1 MANVLL
7 LGASNSLFI
16 RDFCTEVLHENG
28 DKVTILSQYFSEQYG
43 NDYRENGIKEVKW
56 PDFFLAGITKIIRLN
71 IVKKYFSNIQK
82 LNKEIGFNNQIDAI
96 FVHYVEPVHIFYF
109 FHFWKKAKKRILV
122 FWGDDILR
130 ASDKKLRLLPFF
142 LGQATEIVFM
152 IQNQCDYF
160 QNRLGHKYDEKI
172 HVLDFGNSILNK
184 IDKVSN
190 EYTQKQ
196 CKERFGFPADKIIV
210 HVGYNAFK
218 GQQHLNIMR
227 SIVAWAQLQSS
238 KEWLDKIKFVFHVS
252 YGQEV
257 DFDDYQNAL
266 RLLMDESSL
275 DYVFTEEYLQGDELA
290 MFRKT
295 CDIFLYGQKTDARSA
310 SPLEYIY
317 AGASFICPSW
327 LHENYG
333 LLVKGNIPHFVY
345 SDFADL
351 TNVFNKCLL
360 EYEDMVID
368 DYGKKIIRDTIS
380 WESLAPKWRSLYE
393 K

>member
-1 MANVLL
+1 MRNILL
-7 LGASNSLFI
+7 LGLPDSLFI
-16 RDFCTEVLHENG
+16 RDFCTEVLIEEET
-28 DKVTILSQYFSEQYG
+28 KIAILSPHYSEQYG
-43 NDYRENGIKEVKW
+43 ESYRRSGIKEVRW
-56 PDFFLAGITKIIRLN
+56 PDLFVQGILKNIGIRILG
-71 IVKKYFSNIQK
+71 KYFSSIRNLK
-82 LNKEIGFNNQIDAI
+82 KEIGFNNQIDTI

-109 FHFWKKAKKRILV
+109 FCFWKKAKKRILV
-122 FWGDDILR
+122 FWGGDILR
-130 ASDKKLRLLPFF
+130 ASDKKLKLFPFF
-142 LGQATEIVFM
+142 LRQATAIVFM

-172 HVLDFGNSILNK
+172 HVLDFGNSVLGK
-184 IDKVSN
+184 IDKISN
-190 EYTQKQ
+190 EYTRKQ
-196 CKERFGFPADKIIV
+196 CKERFGLPTDGIIV
-210 HVGYNAFK
+210 HVGYNAFR
-218 GQQHLNIMR
+218 GQQHLEMMK
-227 SIVAWAQLQSS
+227 SIAAWAHLPLS
-238 KEWLDKIKFVFHVS
+238 KEWVEKIKFVFHVS
-252 YGQEV
+252 YGQE
-257 DFDDYQNAL
+257 DFEGYQNEL
-266 RLLMDESSL
+266 KRLMDEASL
-275 DYVFTEEYLQGDELA
+275 HYVFIEEYLQGDELA

-351 TNVFNKCLL
+351 TNVFNECLL
-360 EYEDMVID
+360 EYEDIVID
-368 DYGKKIIRDTIS
+368 DYGRKIIRDTIS